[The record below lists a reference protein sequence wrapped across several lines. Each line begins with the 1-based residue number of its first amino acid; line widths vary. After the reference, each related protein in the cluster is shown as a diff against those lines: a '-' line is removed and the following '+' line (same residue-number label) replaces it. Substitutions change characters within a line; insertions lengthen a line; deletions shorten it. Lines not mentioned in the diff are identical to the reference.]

1 VRYDIRE
8 RSDLSLLRRP
18 SASCGVRCS
27 AVLLPLRP
35 LLTPVEMKK
44 KKARKTGNS
53 TDPLERVRQKVLV
66 IKDPLKRPFHRKK
79 RTPLGN
85 VRRENCD
92 LLSRREVFFL
102 GRRKAKK
109 KSVTP
114 KIRKFR
120 LSWGS
125 KRYAIQHETKN
136 HATLLTGTG
145 DFVKI
150 PKIGA
155 IHKKKR

>member
-1 VRYDIRE
+1 M
-8 RSDLSLLRRP
+8 
-18 SASCGVRCS
+18 
-27 AVLLPLRP
+27 RP
-35 LLTPVEMKK
+35 LLIPVEMK

-66 IKDPLKRPFHRKK
+66 RDPLKRPFHRKK

-92 LLSRREVFFL
+92 LLSRREVFFF
-102 GRRKAKK
+102 GATKSQK

-120 LSWGS
+120 
-125 KRYAIQHETKN
+125 
-136 HATLLTGTG
+136 
-145 DFVKI
+145 
-150 PKIGA
+150 
-155 IHKKKR
+155 

>member
-1 VRYDIRE
+1 MKGSFKRISYED
-8 RSDLSLLRRP
+8 
-18 SASCGVRCS
+18 
-27 AVLLPLRP
+27 LLPDPFQRIRRVSCFSG
-35 LLTPVEMKK
+35 LLFSSPPES
-44 KKARKTGNS
+44 AAAS
-53 TDPLERVRQKVLV
+53 TAAGPPSRQKVLV
-66 IKDPLKRPFHRKK
+66 RDPLKRPFHRKK

-92 LLSRREVFFL
+92 LLSRREVFFF
-102 GRRKAKK
+102 GATKSQK

-125 KRYAIQHETKN
+125 KRYAIQHETEN
-136 HATLLTGTG
+136 HAALLTGTG